1 MIMNK
6 HYKMLMKFKK
16 KFKELK
22 NYKKNITNKQKQHIN
37 KIKFK
42 LVNHFYDVKYNYKS
56 NW

>member
-6 HYKMLMKFKK
+6 HCKMLMKFKK
-16 KFKELK
+16 KSKKLK

-42 LVNHFYDVKYNYKS
+42 LVNHFYAVKYNCKS
-56 NW
+56 S